1 MLEEI
6 SLTIIIVLLGLVFYL
21 IYKNNEWKLKFEQK
35 VKEWVEKEEKRI
47 REDAIN
53 RSARA
58 LSGKTLEKLIPFL
71 DRFKH
76 NPHDVRWLGD
86 PIDLIVFD
94 GYSEDNPQKITFL
107 EIKSGNSKL
116 TSKQNKIKELIE
128 KKKVEWE
135 EFRIT

>member
-6 SLTIIIVLLGLVFYL
+6 LLTIIIVLLGLVFYL

>member
-6 SLTIIIVLLGLVFYL
+6 LLTIIIVLLGLVFYL

-94 GYSEDNPQKITFL
+94 GYSEDDPQKITFL

>member
-1 MLEEI
+1 MM
-6 SLTIIIVLLGLVFYL
+6 F
-21 IYKNNEWKLKFEQK
+21 
-35 VKEWVEKEEKRI
+35 
-47 REDAIN
+47 
-53 RSARA
+53 
-58 LSGKTLEKLIPFL
+58 
-71 DRFKH
+71 
-76 NPHDVRWLGD
+76 RWLGD

>member
-6 SLTIIIVLLGLVFYL
+6 LLTIIIVLLGLVFYL

-107 EIKSGNSKL
+107 EIKFGNSKL